1 MQLMNTIFL
10 LISLLI
16 NRLGAEIKILNS
28 IFNFNLKENKVS
40 LKYQTLNSLY
50 SSNDSKFVKNINPNL
65 SSKNKGSSSKDSE
78 INDNTI
84 VYSFIFL
91 FCSLKIF

>member
-16 NRLGAEIKILNS
+16 NRLDAEQKVLNS
-28 IFNFNLKENKVS
+28 IFNFNIKENKVN
-40 LKYQTLNSLY
+40 LKYQALNSLY
-50 SSNDSKFVKNINPNL
+50 SSNESKFVKNIDPNI

-78 INDNTI
+78 SKDNSI
-84 VYSFIFL
+84 QHKKFNNYIFL
-91 FCSLKIF
+91 K